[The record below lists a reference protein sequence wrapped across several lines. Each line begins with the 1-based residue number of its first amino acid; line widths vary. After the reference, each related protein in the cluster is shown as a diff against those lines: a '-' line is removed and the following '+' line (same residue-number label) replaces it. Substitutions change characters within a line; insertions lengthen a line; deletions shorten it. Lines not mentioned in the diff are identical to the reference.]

1 MAAETTSRRSQEES
15 TSRRTQEETV
25 SRRTQEE
32 TSRISLFPLDIFEMD
47 GCIYIYAELPGIS
60 KENISIDIYNEKLT
74 IIANK
79 PKKYHELRKPEIY
92 YGRFKRTVSLPI
104 CVTKPETVTRKLEN
118 GVLIIKINKHI
129 EEQNRFTLDVTD
141 ETDKINKEKLDDT
154 HEHHEESDGKE

>member
-79 PKKYHELRKPEIY
+79 PKNTMNFVSPKFITEDSREQYRYRSVSRNLKP
-92 YGRFKRTVSLPI
+92 SQ
-104 CVTKPETVTRKLEN
+104 EN
-118 GVLIIKINKHI
+118 WRMGC
-129 EEQNRFTLDVTD
+129 
-141 ETDKINKEKLDDT
+141 
-154 HEHHEESDGKE
+154 